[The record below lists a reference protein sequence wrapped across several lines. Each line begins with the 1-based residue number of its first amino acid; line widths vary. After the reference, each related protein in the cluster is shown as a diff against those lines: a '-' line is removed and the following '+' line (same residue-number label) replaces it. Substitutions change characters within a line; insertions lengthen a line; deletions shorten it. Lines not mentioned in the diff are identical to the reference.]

1 MAAMTRSF
9 IFVGAGTRDETGKKM
24 HYKTFVCN
32 DGRTEQRVSVGD
44 TVNCFA
50 ESPTALPYVGLVT
63 AAWLSYADGA
73 MYFRTQWFYR
83 GAEIKKLLPD
93 EEHKQVSGQR
103 GLLWPVYYCTP
114 RYRRVHPSVASDGR
128 RTASTSHGSRGWR
141 WRHARLDIW
150 SWHLGRH

>member
-83 GAEIKKLLPD
+83 GAEIKKLLSD

-103 GLLWPVYYCTP
+103 GPLWPVYYGTPGIGVCTRP
-114 RYRRVHPSVASDGR
+114 QRATAALRQARRAGRGDG
-128 RTASTSHGSRGWR
+128 GGGMRGW
-141 WRHARLDIW
+141 IF
-150 SWHLGRH
+150 GPGI